1 MARGKFDGT
10 SINFDHSNGKGG
22 VFGTTFFCCKRS
34 KKFQFKAKT
43 SRGDMN
49 SISKLIE
56 FEKWTKG
63 SAGKVLIVQASSAK
77 LRQGVTKYNLHT

>member
-1 MARGKFDGT
+1 MIFFPDL
-10 SINFDHSNGKGG
+10 
-22 VFGTTFFCCKRS
+22 GTTFFVVSDLKS
-34 KKFQFKAKT
+34 FSSKAKT

-56 FEKWTKG
+56 FEKRTKG
-63 SAGKVLIVQASSAK
+63 SAGKVWIVQASSTK

>member
-1 MARGKFDGT
+1 MRGKFDGT

-22 VFGTTFFCCKRS
+22 VFGTTFFVVSDLKS
-34 KKFQFKAKT
+34 FSSKAKT

-63 SAGKVLIVQASSAK
+63 SAGKVLIVQASSTK

>member
-1 MARGKFDGT
+1 MVRGKFDGT

-22 VFGTTFFCCKRS
+22 VFGTTFFVVSDLKS
-34 KKFQFKAKT
+34 FSSKAKT

-63 SAGKVLIVQASSAK
+63 SAGKV
-77 LRQGVTKYNLHT
+77 

>member
-1 MARGKFDGT
+1 MMELQ
-10 SINFDHSNGKGG
+10 SILITQMEKEAFLAQH
-22 VFGTTFFCCKRS
+22 FFVVSDLKS
-34 KKFQFKAKT
+34 FSSKAKT
-43 SRGDMN
+43 SRGDIN

-63 SAGKVLIVQASSAK
+63 SAGKVLIVQASSTK

>member
-1 MARGKFDGT
+1 MVRGKFDGT

-22 VFGTTFFCCKRS
+22 VFGTTFFVVSDLKS
-34 KKFQFKAKT
+34 FNSKAKT

>member
-1 MARGKFDGT
+1 MELQ
-10 SINFDHSNGKGG
+10 SILITQMEKEAFLAQH
-22 VFGTTFFCCKRS
+22 FFCCKRS